1 MWKSSQ
7 TGGMAHGCS
16 GTHSERAAQA
26 EESYLKFYP
35 VLKPTWTSTQIFNQI
50 QHRGGDLNRNKFL
63 RFSQKRQKGLFYQ
76 TLGSPLQREPYKC
89 IPTGKNSTG
98 RVNSVDNVNVSQS
111 QNHTKMG
118 FISFSAHRNS
128 FRIFNALQWLPREG
142 SVRMRGASKS
152 VIEISSSKLGS
163 LVRHSGFCRSR
174 VCTLPCRGWQGF
186 LLNINT
192 PNHTSYS
199 SSWDRGT
206 FCLDLMVVQ

>member
-1 MWKSSQ
+1 MLLCTGKSSQ
-7 TGGMAHGCS
+7 TGGTAHGCS

-35 VLKPTWTSTQIFNQI
+35 VLKPTWISTQIFNQI

-63 RFSQKRQKGLFYQ
+63 QFSQKRQKGLFYQ

-98 RVNSVDNVNVSQS
+98 RVNSVDKVNVSQS
-111 QNHTKMG
+111 QNHTKMD

-128 FRIFNALQWLPREG
+128 FRIFNALSVTPKGGQCQDEG
-142 SVRMRGASKS
+142 SIQKCNRDLFLQT
-152 VIEISSSKLGS
+152 ITLLGS

-174 VCTLPCRGWQGF
+174 ICTLPCRG
-186 LLNINT
+186 
-192 PNHTSYS
+192 
-199 SSWDRGT
+199 
-206 FCLDLMVVQ
+206 